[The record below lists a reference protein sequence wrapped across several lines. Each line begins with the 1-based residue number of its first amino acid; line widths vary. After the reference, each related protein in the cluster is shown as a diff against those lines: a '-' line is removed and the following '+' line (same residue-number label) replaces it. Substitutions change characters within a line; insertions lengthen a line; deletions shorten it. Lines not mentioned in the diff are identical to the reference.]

1 MTNTAIA
8 VRIKAS
14 MFFSIS
20 NVATTNAASEKPI
33 TRIVEGRPSRYI
45 TIKNEKYT
53 NANPVSLCISV
64 NAAGN
69 NTIPAAIS
77 CDLVFVNSVSVLEIY
92 LASARATQILQNS
105 AG

>member
-1 MTNTAIA
+1 MSKAIA
-8 VRIKAS
+8 VRINART
-14 MFFSIS
+14 FFSRS
-20 NVATTNAASEKPI
+20 KVATTSAAREKPM
-33 TRIVEGRPSRYI
+33 TRMVEGRPSRYM

-69 NTIPAAIS
+69 NTIPAAMN
-77 CDLVFVNSVSVLEIY
+77 CDLVVVKLVSGRDRY
-92 LASARATQILQNS
+92 FARANETHILQNS